1 MALSDRG
8 AACLVRARDENRAEK
23 WRPARDGSDRRAEQI
38 HAGVAVMSVQRGGR
52 AAEFGEHGT
61 RVAHAADDEAS
72 MRGAFAAGKP
82 IFRRGDQRDRLFEA
96 SHIRIAAGLAEDEA
110 GMAPERGAVAAS
122 GETRRA

>member
-8 AACLVRARDENRAEK
+8 EACLVRARDENRAK
-23 WRPARDGSDRRAEQI
+23 KARSARDGRDRGAEQI

-52 AAEFGEHGT
+52 AAEFGEPGT

-82 IFRRGDQRDRLFEA
+82 IFRRSDQRHRIFEA
-96 SHIRIAAGLAEDEA
+96 TRVRIAAGLAEDEA